1 MPGIDGLDVIGRIKQ
16 IQKVQETPII
26 ALTGL
31 AMEGD
36 SERCLEAGA
45 DRYLSK
51 PYRMQQLIDVM
62 DELLQTEV
70 A

>member
-1 MPGIDGLDVIGRIKQ
+1 MPGIDGLKVIDHLRKTP
-16 IQKVQETPII
+16 KTKNTPII

-36 SERCLEAGA
+36 SKRCLNAGA

-51 PYRMQQLIDVM
+51 PYRMQNLIDIM
-62 DELLQTEV
+62 DELLAVEV